1 MSYILDA
8 LRRSE
13 SERQQGRVP
22 DLAHS
27 VQMVHKPKRR
37 AIPVGVWVALALFF
51 NGAILAVIF
60 WPGSGFLASTV
71 DDHAA
76 ESVTQAESEPKPE
89 QVQEKSP
96 AKTEPATEKGTE
108 TEIEKTPAPVLEVP
122 AERAFAEAPQS
133 PAAEAGNEA
142 GETEGAST
150 PAGEPMLITPSTADE
165 ELYPEAQAGPVLS
178 EAPTLIV
185 PSQKED
191 GSAGAVAQQA
201 PAYDFADGPPVQ
213 HLVEKSLAFQRSI
226 PDLRFSSHIYASDP
240 AARRVMINDHYLRPG
255 DTFSGIR
262 VEAITADGVVLSAYG
277 ETFRVGVV
285 RDWVSPR

>member
-22 DLAHS
+22 DLANS

-37 AIPVGVWVALALFF
+37 ALPVGVWVAMALFF

-71 DDHAA
+71 DNHTAEPAVEPTPEPSIAA
-76 ESVTQAESEPKPE
+76 IEPAAKTVPVHGAESEPKLDP
-89 QVQEKSP
+89 QPVKMTSM
-96 AKTEPATEKGTE
+96 KGE
-108 TEIEKTPAPVLEVP
+108 
-122 AERAFAEAPQS
+122 S
-133 PAAEAGNEA
+133 AAQD
-142 GETEGAST
+142 ASQIV
-150 PAGEPMLITPSTADE
+150 GEPMLITPSSTYSDE
-165 ELYPEAQAGPVLS
+165 VYPEAEAGLIVS
-178 EAPTLIV
+178 DEPTLIV
-185 PSQKED
+185 PSPRISQEREVP
-191 GSAGAVAQQA
+191 GSGTSEV
-201 PAYDFADGPPVQ
+201 PKYDFADGPPVE
-213 HLVEKSLAFQRSI
+213 HLVEKPPAFQRSI

-240 AARRVMINDHYLRPG
+240 SARRVMINDNYLRPG

-285 RDWVSPR
+285 RDWISPR